1 MAFKI
6 DRRDLPAQ
14 ANPSTT
20 EPAAPGKTKTSP
32 PGKAQP
38 GKTQPGGSGAASKK
52 DATGDYAKLAAKLSA
67 SDRSP
72 QTLNRLGVCHLRL
85 GNADEAVRIY
95 RGLVLQP
102 GCTWERTDIPQVY
115 RVNYATALLLSGQ
128 PAGCI
133 EVLQSKTLAD
143 HPRALELRAA
153 IKRWERSLGFFKRWD
168 WRLNGVTPK
177 DCHIELDFEPGEFE
191 EAATA

>member
-6 DRRDLPAQ
+6 DQRDLPAQ
-14 ANPSTT
+14 ASPSTT
-20 EPAAPGKTKTSP
+20 ASAAA
-32 PGKAQP
+32 GKA
-38 GKTQPGGSGAASKK
+38 KTAPPSETAAASGNRAPSPK
-52 DATGDYAKLAAKLSA
+52 DATSDYAKLAAKLSA

-85 GNADEAVRIY
+85 GNASEAVRIY

-102 GCTWERTDIPQVY
+102 GCTWERTDIPDVY
-115 RVNYATALLLSGQ
+115 RLNYATALLMAGQ
-128 PAGCI
+128 PAGCLD
-133 EVLQSKTLAD
+133 VLQSKALAD
-143 HPRALELRAA
+143 HPRAMELRAA

-177 DCHIELDFEPGEFE
+177 GCHIELDFEPGEFE
-191 EAATA
+191 EAADA

>member
-14 ANPSTT
+14 ANPSTAP
-20 EPAAPGKTKTSP
+20 PASPGKTP
-32 PGKAQP
+32 QP
-38 GKTQPGGSGAASKK
+38 GKPSPLGKTSQRSGSGAASEK
-52 DATGDYAKLAAKLSA
+52 DATSDYAKLAAKLSA

-72 QTLNRLGVCHLRL
+72 QTLSRLGVCHLRL
-85 GNADEAVRIY
+85 GNASEAVRIY

-102 GCTWERTDIPQVY
+102 GCTWERTDIPPVY
-115 RVNYATALLLSGQ
+115 RLNYATALLLAGQ

-143 HPRALELRAA
+143 HPRALELKAA

-191 EAATA
+191 ETASV